1 MQIEPGIHD
10 TGTHVFNHGDFDM
23 EDFRTARAYAQDDKY
38 RMGCK
43 DGQNLLT
50 FSLNP
55 SRDRDLH
62 MANYTTEQAI
72 IIAINDSYFI

>member
-1 MQIEPGIHD
+1 MKLVFGKTALLLILGSILRMMIMNRHE

-23 EDFRTARAYAQDDKY
+23 YNFRVARAYAQDDKY

-43 DGQNLLT
+43 DGSNLLT

-55 SRDRDLH
+55 NRV
-62 MANYTTEQAI
+62 
-72 IIAINDSYFI
+72 

>member
-1 MQIEPGIHD
+1 MQHD

-23 EDFRTARAYAQDDKY
+23 YDFRVARAYAQDDKY

-43 DGQNLLT
+43 DGSNLIT

-55 SRDRDLH
+55 NRDRDLH
-62 MANYTTEQAI
+62 FANVVTEH
-72 IIAINDSYFI
+72 AINVAIYDSYFI